1 MMKYALVLWPLNNAR
16 YEQSHISPA
25 ISELEIILNA
35 AGVHESAEH
44 ILIAGAGAITFSSE
58 ELSERQLSY
67 IRKHSLYFMFGQW
80 DGEKFTPIQMPG
92 KDYLGSDLAAIQK
105 YKGKTN
111 ERFTQQL
118 INLALYSCRF
128 SEAEEKIHLLDP
140 MCGRGTTLFQA
151 VNREWNATGID
162 ADKKDVLECVSF
174 FEKYLKFNKIK
185 HKRTQSSRTL
195 AGKGAVN
202 VHSVR
207 FGGDKGDA
215 LTLNCAV
222 SDANITSKIFGKESF
237 SIICADLPYGVQ
249 HAPNG
254 QGGAKSFEN
263 MLLSVLPAWK
273 DALKKG
279 GAISLSYNTHT
290 LKTERV
296 REIMEKAGFEVM
308 RGGAYDKMEHWVEQA
323 VMRDI
328 AVCVKN

>member
-1 MMKYALVLWPLNNAR
+1 MKYVLVLWPMNNAR
-16 YEQSHISPA
+16 YEQSQISPA
-25 ISELEIILNA
+25 VSELEIILNA
-35 AGVHESAEH
+35 AGIHEKVEYISV
-44 ILIAGAGAITFSSE
+44 AGAGALTFSSE
-58 ELSERQLSY
+58 ELSERQLGY
-67 IRKHSLYFMFGQW
+67 IQKHSLCFLFGMW
-80 DGEKFTPIQMPG
+80 DGASLTPISMPG
-92 KDYLGSDLAAIQK
+92 QDYLGSDLAAIQK

-118 INLALYSCRF
+118 INLALYSARLN
-128 SEAEEKIHLLDP
+128 EAEDRIHLLDP

-195 AGKGAVN
+195 PGKGAVS

-207 FGGDKGDA
+207 FGGEKGDR
-215 LTLNCAV
+215 LQLSCAIA
-222 SDANITSKIFGKESF
+222 DANNTSRIFGKEAF
-237 SIICADLPYGVQ
+237 SLICADLPYGVQ
-249 HAPNG
+249 HAPTG
-254 QGGAKSFEN
+254 AGGAKSFEN
-263 MLLSVLPAWK
+263 MLSACLPAWRE
-273 DALKKG
+273 ALKKG
-279 GAISLSYNTHT
+279 GAVALSYNTHT

-296 REIMEKAGFEVM
+296 RELMEKAGFEVM
-308 RGGAYDKMEHWVEQA
+308 RGGAYDHMEHWVEQA

>member
-1 MMKYALVLWPLNNAR
+1 MKYALVLWPLSNQR
-16 YEQSHISPA
+16 YEQSHINPA
-25 ISELEIILNA
+25 ISELEIILQA
-35 AGVHESAEH
+35 AGIHESVSH
-44 ILIAGAGAITFSSE
+44 MTLAGAGALSFSSG
-58 ELSERQLSY
+58 ELSERQLAY
-67 IRKHSLYFMFGQW
+67 IRTHSLFFMFGRW
-80 DGEKFTPIQMPG
+80 DGENFAPIMMPG
-92 KDYLGSDLAAIQK
+92 GDYLGSDLAAIQK

-111 ERFTQQL
+111 ERFTNQL

-128 SEAEEKIHLLDP
+128 HDAEEKIHLLDP

-151 VNREWNATGID
+151 VNREWNATGVD
-162 ADKKDVLECVSF
+162 TDKKDALECVSF

-185 HKRTQSSRTL
+185 HKRTQSSRTIP
-195 AGKGAVN
+195 GKGAVS

-207 FGGDKGDA
+207 FGGDKGD
-215 LTLNCAV
+215 LLCLNCAIA
-222 SDANITSKIFGKESF
+222 DANNTSKIFGKEAF

-249 HAPNG
+249 HAPSG

-263 MLLSVLPAWK
+263 MLLFALPAWRE
-273 DALKKG
+273 ALKKG

-308 RGGAYDKMEHWVEQA
+308 RGGAYDNMEHWVEQA

>member
-1 MMKYALVLWPLNNAR
+1 MKYALVLWPYNNVR
-16 YEQSHISPA
+16 YAEAHKGA
-25 ISELEIILNA
+25 ACAELSVILRA
-35 AGVHESAEH
+35 AGVHAEMEYTS
-44 ILIAGAGAITFSSE
+44 IAGASAIVFESE
-58 ELSERQLSY
+58 EMSDRQIAY
-67 IRKHSLYFMFGQW
+67 VGKHSLYFLFGVW
-80 DGEKFTPIQMPG
+80 DGQSLTPVEIPNRE
-92 KDYLGSDLAAIQK
+92 YLGSDLAAIQK

-111 ERFTQQL
+111 ERFTVQL
-118 INLALYSCRF
+118 INMALYSCRLN
-128 SEAEEKIHLLDP
+128 EAEEKIHLLDP

-151 VNREWNATGID
+151 INREWNATGID

-195 AGKGAVN
+195 PSKGSVN

-207 FGGDKGDA
+207 FGGEKGDA
-215 LTLNCAV
+215 LWLNCAIA
-222 SDANITSKIFGKESF
+222 DANNTSKIFGKEVF

-273 DALKKG
+273 EALKKG
-279 GAISLSYNTHT
+279 GAVSLSYNTHT

-308 RGGAYDKMEHWVEQA
+308 RGGAYDNMGHWVEQA

>member
-1 MMKYALVLWPLNNAR
+1 MKYALVLWPLNNQR
-16 YEQSHISPA
+16 YEQAHISPA
-25 ISELEIILNA
+25 VSELQIILSA
-35 AGVHESAEH
+35 AGINKSVEYVSV
-44 ILIAGAGAITFSSE
+44 AGAGMLMFTSE
-58 ELSERQLSY
+58 ELSERQLAC
-67 IRKHSLYFMFGQW
+67 IRNHSLYFMFGAW
-80 DGEKFTPIQMPG
+80 DGKALTPISMPG
-92 KDYLGSDLAAIQK
+92 RDYVGSDLAAIQK

-118 INLALYSCRF
+118 INLALYSCRLH
-128 SEAEEKIHLLDP
+128 EADEKIHLLDP

-195 AGKGAVN
+195 PQKGAVS

-207 FGGDKGDA
+207 FGGDKGDR
-215 LTLNCAV
+215 LTLNCA
-222 SDANITSKIFGKESF
+222 SADASSTSAVFGKEVF
-237 SIICADLPYGVQ
+237 SVICADLPYGVQ

-254 QGGAKSFEN
+254 QGGAKSFEK
-263 MLLSVLPAWK
+263 MLITCLPAWRE
-273 DALKKG
+273 ALRKG

-296 REIMEKAGFEVM
+296 REIMEQAGFEVM
-308 RGGAYDKMEHWVEQA
+308 RGGAYDNMEHWVEQA

>member
-1 MMKYALVLWPLNNAR
+1 MKYALILWPLNNQR
-16 YEQSHISPA
+16 YVESHIRPA
-25 ISELEIILNA
+25 VSELEIILNA
-35 AGVHESAEH
+35 AGIHESVEH
-44 ILIAGAGAITFSSE
+44 TTIAGAGALTFACG
-58 ELSERQLSY
+58 ELSERVLAY
-67 IRKHSLYFMFGQW
+67 IRNHSLYFMLGQW
-80 DGEKFTPIQMPG
+80 DGKALTPIDMPG
-92 KDYLGSDLAAIQK
+92 KDYLGGDLAAIQK

-128 SEAEEKIHLLDP
+128 GDVQERIHLLDP

-185 HKRTQSSRTL
+185 HKRSQSSRTL
-195 AGKGAVN
+195 PGKGAVN

-207 FGGDKGDA
+207 FGGEKGDA
-215 LTLNCAV
+215 LNLNCAV
-222 SDANITSKIFGKESF
+222 SDANNTSRIFGKEAF

-263 MLLSVLPAWK
+263 MLIACLPAWRE
-273 DALKKG
+273 ALKKG
-279 GAISLSYNTHT
+279 GAVSLSYNTHT

-308 RGGAYDKMEHWVEQA
+308 RGGAYDNMEHWVEQA

-328 AVCVKN
+328 AVAVKI

>member
-1 MMKYALVLWPLNNAR
+1 MEYALVLWPLNNAR
-16 YEQSHISPA
+16 YEQSQIRPA
-25 ISELEIILNA
+25 VSELEIILSA
-35 AGVHESAEH
+35 AGIRVNAEY
-44 ILIAGAGAITFSSE
+44 ISIGGAGALAFFSE
-58 ELSERQLSY
+58 ELNERQLGY
-67 IRKHSLYFMFGQW
+67 IRKHSLFFMFGVW
-80 DGEKFTPIQMPG
+80 DGHTLTPISMPG
-92 KDYLGSDLAAIQK
+92 EDYLGSDLAAIQK

-118 INLALYSCRF
+118 INLALYSCRLN
-128 SEAEEKIHLLDP
+128 EAEEKIHLLDP

-151 VNREWNATGID
+151 VNREWDATGID

-185 HKRTQSSRTL
+185 HKRVQSSRTL
-195 AGKGAVN
+195 PGKGAVS

-207 FGGDKGDA
+207 FGGEKGDKA
-215 LTLNCAV
+215 NLSCAI
-222 SDANITSKIFGKESF
+222 SDANNASKIYGKEAF

-263 MLLSVLPAWK
+263 MLISCLPAWR
-273 DALKKG
+273 DVLKKG

-296 REIMEKAGFEVM
+296 REIMERAGYEVM
-308 RGGAYDKMEHWVEQA
+308 RGGAYDNMEHWVEQA

>member
-1 MMKYALVLWPLNNAR
+1 MKYALVLWPLSNQR
-16 YEQSHISPA
+16 YVESHIQPA
-25 ISELEIILNA
+25 VSELEIILKA
-35 AGVHESAEH
+35 AGVHASVEH
-44 ILIAGAGAITFSSE
+44 VLIAGAGALTFTSE
-58 ELSERQLSY
+58 ELSVRQLDY
-67 IRKHSLYFMFGQW
+67 IGKHSLCFLFGAW
-80 DGEKFTPIQMPG
+80 DGASLTPIALPG
-92 KDYLGSDLAAIQK
+92 KDFVGSDLAAILK

-111 ERFTQQL
+111 ERFTKQL

-128 SEAEEKIHLLDP
+128 NEADEKIHLLDP

-162 ADKKDVLECVSF
+162 ADKKDILEGVSF

-185 HKRTQSSRTL
+185 HKRSQSSRTIQ
-195 AGKGAVN
+195 GKAPVN
-202 VHSVR
+202 VHSIR
-207 FGGDKGDA
+207 FGGEKGDQ
-215 LTLNCAV
+215 LSLNCAIADSV
-222 SDANITSKIFGKESF
+222 STAKIFGKEVF

-263 MLLSVLPAWK
+263 MLVSCLPAWRE
-273 DALKKG
+273 ALKKG
-279 GAISLSYNTHT
+279 GAIALSYNTHT

>member
-1 MMKYALVLWPLNNAR
+1 MKYALVLWPLNNFR
-16 YEQSHISPA
+16 YEQSHINPA

-35 AGVHESAEH
+35 AGVHERVEH
-44 ILIAGAGAITFSSE
+44 ITLAGAGALAFSSE
-58 ELSERQLSY
+58 ELSERQLGF
-67 IRKHSLYFMFGQW
+67 IQKHSLYFMFGIW
-80 DGEKFTPIQMPG
+80 NGSSLTPIQMPG

-118 INLALYSCRF
+118 INLALYSCRLN
-128 SEAEEKIHLLDP
+128 EADEKIHLLDP

-195 AGKGAVN
+195 ASKGAVN

-207 FGGDKGDA
+207 FGGEKGEA
-215 LTLNCAV
+215 LNLNCAI
-222 SDANITSKIFGKESF
+222 SDAGNAAKIFGKEAF

-263 MLLSVLPAWK
+263 MLVSCLPAWRET
-273 DALKKG
+273 LKRG

-308 RGGAYDKMEHWVEQA
+308 RGGAYDNMEHWVEQA